1 MSKSLPT
8 ITDKGRSEIDAIL
21 HGVIAEK
28 ALPAVWLGA
37 ANADEVYY
45 ENQAG
50 PMDFD
55 EPNGKQ
61 VDGDTGE
68 SRRVKGQRKRC

>member
-21 HGVIAEK
+21 HDVIAEK

-37 ANADEVYY
+37 ANADEVIY

-55 EPNGKQ
+55 EPGGRQ
-61 VDGDTGE
+61 VDADTGE
-68 SRRVKGQRKRC
+68 SERAEGTRKQC